1 MTKHTERIHFLIYIS
16 YNFSLLEEQ
25 NGKVLVIMMSLISLT
40 FGLETELNI

>member
-1 MTKHTERIHFLIYIS
+1 MTKHTECIHFLIYIS
-16 YNFSLLEEQ
+16 CNFSLLEEQ